1 MASRTRNVAN
11 QSEAPQVKA
20 SRRLISNDNGQ
31 FRKMSVEEP
40 KMENADPSKIEL
52 LPSAPVETGWVPAEP
67 EGNEFC
73 AFTD

>member
-1 MASRTRNVAN
+1 
-11 QSEAPQVKA
+11 
-20 SRRLISNDNGQ
+20 
-31 FRKMSVEEP
+31 
-40 KMENADPSKIEL
+40 MENADPSKIEL